1 MRHVVI
7 TGASTGIGYA
17 ATQELIQHD
26 YHVFGSVR
34 NTADGERLQA
44 ALGANFTPL
53 YFDVTD
59 EAAIRAAAATVQSA
73 VGVQGLLGLVNNA
86 GIAVGG
92 PLLHLPVDEF
102 RHQFEVNVFGL
113 LRVTQAFAG
122 LLGAR
127 QNAPHPPG
135 RIINISSVSG
145 RIAYPFIG
153 PYAASKHAVEAI
165 SDSLRRELRLYGVD
179 VIVIEPGAVR
189 TPIWEK
195 LDQVEIGRYAST
207 DYGASLAQ
215 MQQQLA
221 GLSHSGMPPQQI
233 SRVIRQALES
243 ARPRVRYA
251 QPNRWLVGWILPRW
265 LPARWFD
272 WLIGEQLGLKRQR

>member
-1 MRHVVI
+1 MRYVVI
-7 TGASTGIGYA
+7 TGVSTGIGYA
-17 ATQELIQHD
+17 ATQELIQHG

-34 NTADGERLQA
+34 KRADGERLQVT
-44 ALGANFTPL
+44 LGANFTPL

-59 EAAIRAAAATVQSA
+59 ETAIRAAAETVQRA
-73 VGVQGLLGLVNNA
+73 VGDQGLFGLVNNA
-86 GIAVGG
+86 GIAIGG
-92 PLLHLPVDEF
+92 PLLHLSIDEF
-102 RHQFEVNVFGL
+102 RRQFEVNVFGL
-113 LRVTQAFAG
+113 LLVTQAFAG

-127 QNAPHPPG
+127 THSPHPPG

-189 TPIWEK
+189 TPIWDK
-195 LDQVEIGRYAST
+195 LEQVETSRYVST

-215 MQQQLA
+215 MQQQLTA
-221 GLSHSGMPPQQI
+221 
-233 SRVIRQALES
+233 
-243 ARPRVRYA
+243 
-251 QPNRWLVGWILPRW
+251 
-265 LPARWFD
+265 
-272 WLIGEQLGLKRQR
+272 

>member
-1 MRHVVI
+1 MRHVLI
-7 TGASTGIGYA
+7 TGVSTGIGYA
-17 ATQELIQHD
+17 TAHELIEHG

-34 NTADGERLQA
+34 KAEDSERLQTR
-44 ALGANFTPL
+44 LGINFTPL
-53 YFDVTD
+53 HFDVTD
-59 EAAIRAAAATVQSA
+59 ETAIRAAAQAVQTA
-73 VGVQGLLGLVNNA
+73 VGDSGLFGLINNA

-92 PLLHLPVDEF
+92 PLLHLPTEEL
-102 RHQFEVNVFGL
+102 RRQFEVNVFGL
-113 LRVTQAFAG
+113 FMVTQAFAA

-127 QNAPHPPG
+127 KNAPHPPG

-153 PYAASKHAVEAI
+153 PYAASKHAVEAL

-195 LDQVEIGRYAST
+195 LENVETSRYAAT
-207 DYGASLAQ
+207 DYGPSLAQ
-215 MQQQLA
+215 MQQQLT
-221 GLSHSGMPPQQI
+221 GLNHNGMPPQQI
-233 SRVIRQALES
+233 GLVIRRALES
-243 ARPRVRYA
+243 PYPRVRYA
-251 QPNRWLVGWILPRW
+251 QPNRWLLGWILPRW

-272 WLIGEQLGLKRQR
+272 WLVGERLGLKRYR